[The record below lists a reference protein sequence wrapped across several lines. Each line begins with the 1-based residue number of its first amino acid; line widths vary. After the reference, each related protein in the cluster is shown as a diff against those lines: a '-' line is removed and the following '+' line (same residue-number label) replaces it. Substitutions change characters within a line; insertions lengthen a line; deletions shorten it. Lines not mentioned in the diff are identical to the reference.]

1 MTHRSWL
8 RLLREQKGL
17 TQTALARVM
26 SVSPSVVVRWENGE
40 RSPSRAN
47 AIALERVLGPEVH
60 VHLTAEELAPPSGE
74 EVA

>member
-1 MTHRSWL
+1 MRRDWL
-8 RLLREQKGL
+8 IAMRGQMSQK
-17 TQTALARVM
+17 ALGDLVG
-26 SVSPSVVVRWENGE
+26 VSSQAVAAWEAGTK
-40 RSPSRAN
+40 SPSRAN